1 MRQKFWD
8 YIDNPSEKKKQEL
21 TSEELRF
28 ADRLKKSGK
37 DAKPAPADPK
47 KK

>member
-37 DAKPAPADPK
+37 EVKPASDPK